1 MRLKEKQRRVRLSPP
16 GVFTATDGLMFLAGM
31 YVCVCVCV
39 CIFFFSYLK
48 ICGIR
53 LCPKWGRL

>member
-39 CIFFFSYLK
+39 CIFFFL
-48 ICGIR
+48 I
-53 LCPKWGRL
+53 